1 LKVARDRQGYC
12 RDCIRRIKAQAKS
25 EERRMTGAKGGSSL
39 LKFVPIRIRPQPSD
53 FTAVATWGVAAG
65 TVALWMIQPFDW
77 IKEQFTAK
85 PEDDQQT

>member
-1 LKVARDRQGYC
+1 
-12 RDCIRRIKAQAKS
+12 
-25 EERRMTGAKGGSSL
+25 MTGAKGGSSL